1 MIFITKIKQELP
13 MSFSDEISTK
23 NYTLRVKGILTGL
36 DWSGWFG
43 DMTVEQDVERGETII
58 QGMIVDPAELYG
70 LISRLRNLGLTLISV
85 ESVKKDES

>member
-1 MIFITKIKQELP
+1 MN
-13 MSFSDEISTK
+13 FSEEIPKT
-23 NYTLRVKGILTGL
+23 NYTLRVKGILSGL

-43 DMTVEQDVERGETII
+43 DMSIVQDVERGETII

-85 ESVKKDES
+85 EPAENEKA